1 MSPIQATVSP
11 DKRRHALKSSHARG
25 IVAARAAVTLPPPP
39 HFLLGRTATG
49 LWAIRDDA
57 ARKAGL
63 FCSRAAALRFAQTE
77 SRDVNVA
84 VTFLPEGLELDLAAA
99 A

>member
-1 MSPIQATVSP
+1 MSPTQVA
-11 DKRRHALKSSHARG
+11 DAAGNRRHAVKARHG
-25 IVAARAAVTLPPPP
+25 QRLVATRATGALTPPP
-39 HFLLGRTATG
+39 HFLLGRTAAG

-84 VTFLPEGLELDLAAA
+84 VTFLPEGLELGLDAAA
-99 A
+99 